1 MITQVSHQLAVAIE
15 NAKLYEKIKES
26 TLRDDLTGFYNSR
39 YTEGPLKDLVNEAVK
54 EGHPVSLIFLDL
66 DHFKWV
72 NDSFDHLVGSYTL
85 RLVANRLKR
94 YIKDVGIGIRYGGD
108 EYMIILPGMNLK
120 EAVEFAEFLRKK
132 LNGRRF
138 KISKNTRY
146 RISASFGVSSM
157 PEVAGSVEELIRT
170 ADIAMY
176 KVKELGRNNTA
187 YFDKER
193 RIKLVNDWKDRI

>member
-1 MITQVSHQLAVAIE
+1 
-15 NAKLYEKIKES
+15 
-26 TLRDDLTGFYNSR
+26 
-39 YTEGPLKDLVNEAVK
+39 
-54 EGHPVSLIFLDL
+54 
-66 DHFKWV
+66 V

-108 EYMIILPGMNLK
+108 EYMIILPGMNLE

-138 KISKNTRY
+138 KISKNTKY

-157 PEVAGSVEELIRT
+157 PEVAGSVEELI
-170 ADIAMY
+170 
-176 KVKELGRNNTA
+176 
-187 YFDKER
+187 
-193 RIKLVNDWKDRI
+193 